1 MAITFMIFNKPGDKS
16 VGKLLSVYLLFHF
29 RRRDCDASLLGT
41 PTLTHTRPDIL
52 LTLNT
57 LMQKASLFL
66 QTVAYKQQG
75 EILNHLSFE

>member
-16 VGKLLSVYLLFHF
+16 MGKLLWVYLLFHF
-29 RRRDCDASLLGT
+29 RRRDCDASSLGT
-41 PTLTHTRPDIL
+41 HINPYTPRYFINTD
-52 LTLNT
+52 T